1 MNNELCLIFIYIYIL
16 VASRV
21 DFNED
26 IPSVVVW
33 DGIDGVLNGP
43 VVATAVKVNRDST
56 VADGSDPGLVLGKVG
71 GRECLEDK
79 VVVGCRR
86 HCCCME
92 YRGENHEHYLQ

>member
-16 VASRV
+16 VASGV

-43 VVATAVKVNRDST
+43 VVATAINVNRDLT

-71 GRECLEDK
+71 
-79 VVVGCRR
+79 
-86 HCCCME
+86 
-92 YRGENHEHYLQ
+92 